1 MENVNNSEQKN
12 QRIVLHTYDL
22 IYGAEIRSKK
32 SSNETQVNGVVLYFQ
47 QRRRYSIF
55 RRVYA
60 VRVPLMSIRL
70 DVLTNG
76 GKLVV
81 QGYVEGNHL
90 HVVERI
96 SEDLQEVDQ
105 SKYEEIGS
113 FEQFTGLNEG
123 EELSQD
129 LLTKRSDLS
138 E

>member
-32 SSNETQVNGVVLYFQ
+32 SSNETQVNGVVLYLQ

-90 HVVERI
+90 HIVERI

>member
-32 SSNETQVNGVVLYFQ
+32 SSNETQVNGVVLYLQ